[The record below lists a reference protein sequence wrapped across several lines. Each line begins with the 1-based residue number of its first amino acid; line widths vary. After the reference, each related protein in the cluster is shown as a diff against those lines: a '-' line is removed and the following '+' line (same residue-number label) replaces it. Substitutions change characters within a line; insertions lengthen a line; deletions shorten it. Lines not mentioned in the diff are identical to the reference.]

1 MGRYIQTGNSVKN
14 KAAII
19 CSEFDGEII
28 TVEQAENLIGDP
40 ESVAIVCVVDNGPF
54 EAAGYCYDRD
64 EFNEFSS
71 PGDYRTKTWIAIR
84 EVQKVREAAP

>member
-1 MGRYIQTGNSVKN
+1 MGRYIQTGDAVKN

-28 TVEQAENLIGDP
+28 TVEQAEELISDP

-54 EAAGYCYDRD
+54 EAAGYCYDRS

-71 PGDYRTKTWIAIR
+71 PGDARPKTWIAIR
-84 EVQKVREAAP
+84 DVQRVREAAP